1 MILPVVDEPAV
12 PSVYPVKAG
21 SLHLPGGQSSKTT
34 PAASIDVPLFGTQF
48 DYLELSIYGVEVVK
62 LEKRGIRSLTGK
74 MKCKCLVLG
83 EPTV

>member
-1 MILPVVDEPAV
+1 VILPVVDEPAV

-48 DYLELSIYGVEVVK
+48 DYLELSIYGVWVVK
-62 LEKRGIRSLTGK
+62 VQK
-74 MKCKCLVLG
+74 
-83 EPTV
+83 EPLQMRRC